1 MITGDNYMNGPN
13 FYLTLTPDERHD
25 LLKLTVNESG
35 LFRKVY
41 EASTT
46 PPSVV
51 LPYPFRMETPYG
63 YTGTGVNFLHMTGVN
78 DKWHAPLPLTNFNQ
92 HRDSDGR
99 WYELTDNGDK
109 PSGIQYL

>member
-1 MITGDNYMNGPN
+1 MNFIHSGDLFIRPT
-13 FYLTLTPDERHD
+13 FYLSLTADERHD
-25 LLKLTVNESG
+25 LLKLTANESG

-46 PPSVV
+46 PLRSFYDASN
-51 LPYPFRMETPYG
+51 LTREIFPY
-63 YTGTGVNFLHMTGVN
+63 MTGAN
-78 DKWHAPLPLTNFNQ
+78 DKWHAPLPPANPNQ